1 MQKRRP
7 TCSQEHSVRDRA
19 NCLALVYN
27 HGFPKAAGVKPPT
40 NYSDLTEALQV
51 PIGRQRAAWGWHV
64 PDAKRDYPAA
74 AGVEAFTVSRFA
86 SHRITTEQTR
96 NDGRQR

>member
-7 TCSQEHSVRDRA
+7 TCSQEHSVRERA

-51 PIGRQRAAWGWHV
+51 PIGRQRCVGMASS
-64 PDAKRDYPAA
+64 PTQNEITLLPQ
-74 AGVEAFTVSRFA
+74 ESRH
-86 SHRITTEQTR
+86 SR
-96 NDGRQR
+96 

>member
-51 PIGRQRAAWGWHV
+51 PIGRQGRVGMAS
-64 PDAKRDYPAA
+64 
-74 AGVEAFTVSRFA
+74 SRMQNE
-86 SHRITTEQTR
+86 ITLLPQESR
-96 NDGRQR
+96 HSR

>member
-40 NYSDLTEALQV
+40 NYSDLIEVLQV
-51 PIGRQRAAWGWHV
+51 PIGRQRRVGMAS
-64 PDAKRDYPAA
+64 
-74 AGVEAFTVSRFA
+74 SRMQNE
-86 SHRITTEQTR
+86 ITLLPQESR
-96 NDGRQR
+96 HSR

>member
-19 NCLALVYN
+19 TCLALVYN

-51 PIGRQRAAWGWHV
+51 PIGRQRRVGMASSRTQNEITLL
-64 PDAKRDYPAA
+64 PQ
-74 AGVEAFTVSRFA
+74 VSRH
-86 SHRITTEQTR
+86 SR
-96 NDGRQR
+96 

>member
-1 MQKRRP
+1 MQKWRP

-27 HGFPKAAGVKPPT
+27 HGFPRVAGVKPPT

-51 PIGRQRAAWGWHV
+51 PIGRQRAAWI
-64 PDAKRDYPAA
+64 AS
-74 AGVEAFTVSRFA
+74 SRMQNE
-86 SHRITTEQTR
+86 ITLLPQESR
-96 NDGRQR
+96 HSR

>member
-7 TCSQEHSVRDRA
+7 TCNQEHSVRDRA

-51 PIGRQRAAWGWHV
+51 PIGRQRRVGMAS
-64 PDAKRDYPAA
+64 
-74 AGVEAFTVSRFA
+74 SRMQNE
-86 SHRITTEQTR
+86 ITLLPQESR
-96 NDGRQR
+96 HSR

>member
-1 MQKRRP
+1 MQKWRP
-7 TCSQEHSVRDRA
+7 TCSQEDSARARA

-51 PIGRQRAAWGWHV
+51 PIGRQRRVGMAS
-64 PDAKRDYPAA
+64 
-74 AGVEAFTVSRFA
+74 SRMQNE
-86 SHRITTEQTR
+86 ITLLPQESSIHGEQVR
-96 NDGRQR
+96 LAPNYNRANQE

>member
-7 TCSQEHSVRDRA
+7 TCSQEHSARARA

-51 PIGRQRAAWGWHV
+51 PIGRQRAAWGWHR
-64 PDAKRDYPAA
+64 P
-74 AGVEAFTVSRFA
+74 G
-86 SHRITTEQTR
+86 RITRLPCCRRSRGIHGEQVR
-96 NDGRQR
+96 LAPNYNRANQE

>member
-7 TCSQEHSVRDRA
+7 TCSQEHSVRARA

-51 PIGRQRAAWGWHV
+51 PIGRQRRVGMAS
-64 PDAKRDYPAA
+64 
-74 AGVEAFTVSRFA
+74 SRMQNE
-86 SHRITTEQTR
+86 ITLLPQESR
-96 NDGRQR
+96 HSR

>member
-1 MQKRRP
+1 MQKWRP

-51 PIGRQRAAWGWHV
+51 PIGRQRRVGMAS
-64 PDAKRDYPAA
+64 
-74 AGVEAFTVSRFA
+74 SRMQNE
-86 SHRITTEQTR
+86 ITLLPQESR
-96 NDGRQR
+96 HSR

>member
-1 MQKRRP
+1 MQKWRP
-7 TCSQEHSVRDRA
+7 TCSQEYSARARA

-51 PIGRQRAAWGWHV
+51 PIGRQRRVGMAS
-64 PDAKRDYPAA
+64 
-74 AGVEAFTVSRFA
+74 SRMQNE
-86 SHRITTEQTR
+86 ITLLPQESR
-96 NDGRQR
+96 HSR

>member
-1 MQKRRP
+1 MLVP
-7 TCSQEHSVRDRA
+7 TVSRLLQPP
-19 NCLALVYN
+19 
-27 HGFPKAAGVKPPT
+27 GFPKAAGVKPPT
-40 NYSDLTEALQV
+40 NCPTSLRRCRCRSVAS
-51 PIGRQRAAWGWHV
+51 AAWGWHR
-64 PDAKRDYPAA
+64 PGCQEQGYPAA